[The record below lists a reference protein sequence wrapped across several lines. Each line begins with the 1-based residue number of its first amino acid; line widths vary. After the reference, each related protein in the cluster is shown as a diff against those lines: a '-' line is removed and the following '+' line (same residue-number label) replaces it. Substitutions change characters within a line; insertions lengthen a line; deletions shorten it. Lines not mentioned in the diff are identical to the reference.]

1 MAGRFQLDRPQENS
15 RHFVETISPR
25 RTQRATYVKFVV
37 IEQAKMKLSVGGKPH
52 PVAGTA
58 IRFTYRADEADDAAA
73 AW

>member
-1 MAGRFQLDRPQENS
+1 MAGRFQPDRPQENS
-15 RHFVETISPR
+15 RHFVETIFPR

-73 AW
+73 AR